1 MHALFPFRIAA
12 VCATTLAFCGCS
24 SKTDT
29 ARTDTADARLR
40 AIYSEEWKW
49 REEQFPNTEDAGKK
63 IADHLPKV
71 DPAAQARRLEIWQ
84 DVLKK
89 LEAIPRAELSPAEQ
103 LNYDVY
109 HPQIEALIAD
119 QKFRSFEM
127 PANADTTFWTDLGY
141 TARSPFRT
149 VQDYRNWIAQM
160 KDVPRYFREQV
171 DEMRLGLK
179 RGFTPPQV
187 TLKGRDASI
196 TAVTEVAPEASLFY
210 TPFKEMQGIP
220 EADQKSLRD
229 EAIITIRDSVQPA
242 YRELLK
248 FFRSEYVPGARTT
261 LAAYDL
267 PDGKAFYQSKIRE
280 FTTLDEDPAAIHAF
294 GESEV
299 ARLHEQMLGV
309 MKESGF
315 KGDFPAFLKFLRSDP
330 QFQAKTP
337 EELLMRAAWIAKRFD
352 GKAAQYFGLLPR
364 ARFAIKPVPED
375 LAPFYTAGRGGPGT
389 YLLNTYDLP
398 NRPLYNLTALTLHES
413 APGHAFQMPIALEHK
428 DQPEFRQHTYL
439 SAYGEGWALYCEL
452 LGSEMGMYQ
461 TPYERFGML
470 NYQIW
475 RAARLVVDT
484 GIHAQ
489 GWSRD
494 QAVAYFTQY
503 TALPQH
509 EIETE
514 VDRYIAWPAQ
524 ALSYYLGEDAI
535 LKARAKAEKA
545 LGAQFNVR
553 AFHDAV
559 LELGSVP
566 LPVLTARVDRFIA
579 DGGKGPYPDME

>member
-1 MHALFPFRIAA
+1 MQLHASWSLVA
-12 VCATTLAFCGCS
+12 VCAATLGICGCS
-24 SKTDT
+24 AKTDN
-29 ARTDTADARLR
+29 AKANPADARLQ
-40 AIYSEEWKW
+40 AIYSDEWKW
-49 REEQFPNTEDAGKK
+49 REQQFPDSEDAGKK

-71 DPAAQARRLEIWQ
+71 DPASQELRLKMWQ
-84 DVLKK
+84 EVLAK
-89 LEAIPRAELSPAEQ
+89 LDAIPRAELSAAEQ

-109 HPQIEALIAD
+109 HPQIEVLIAD
-119 QKFRSFEM
+119 QKFRGFEM
-127 PANADTTFWTDLGY
+127 PANADTTFWTNLGY

-149 VQDYRNWIAQM
+149 VEDYRNWSAQM
-160 KDVPRYFREQV
+160 KDIPRYFHEQM
-171 DEMRLGLK
+171 DEMRAGLK

-187 TLKGRDASI
+187 TLQGRDASI

-229 EAIITIRDSVQPA
+229 AAILTIRDTVQPT

-248 FFRSEYVPGARTT
+248 FMRSEYVPGARTT

-280 FTTLDEDPAAIHAF
+280 FTTLDQDPAAIHAF
-294 GESEV
+294 GEAEV
-299 ARLHEQMLGV
+299 ARLHGQMLGV
-309 MKESGF
+309 MKETGF

-352 GKAAQYFGLLPR
+352 GKASQYFGLLPR
-364 ARFAIKPVPED
+364 ARFAIKPVPDD

-428 DQPEFRQHTYL
+428 QQPEFRQHTYI
-439 SAYGEGWALYCEL
+439 SAYGEGWALYCET
-452 LGSEMGMYQ
+452 LGLEMGMYQ
-461 TPYERFGML
+461 TPYDRFGML

-494 QAVAYFTQY
+494 QAVAYFTEY
-503 TALPQH
+503 TALPHH

-545 LGAQFNVR
+545 LGTQFNVR